1 MSQFYDIHTGIQF
14 PVAVIARAFDDFLKI
29 ISLEYFGEVEIRHT
43 HYNYSTYYCY
53 CYYYA
58 L

>member
-43 HYNYSTYYCY
+43 HYN
-53 CYYYA
+53 
-58 L
+58 